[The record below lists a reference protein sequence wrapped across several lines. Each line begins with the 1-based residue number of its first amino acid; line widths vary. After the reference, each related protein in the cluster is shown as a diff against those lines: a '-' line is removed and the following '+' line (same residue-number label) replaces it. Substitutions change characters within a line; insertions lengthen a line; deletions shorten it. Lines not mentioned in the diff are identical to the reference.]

1 MDLAPGT
8 RLGLFRIA
16 ALVGVG
22 GMGEVYRARDT
33 KLDRDVAIKII
44 PASLA
49 ADASRLARFE
59 REAKVLASLSHPNI
73 AQVHGLEEADG
84 VHALVMELVDG
95 EDLASRIGRGAIP
108 FHEVITI
115 TRQIADALDAAHEK
129 GIVHRDLKPG
139 NVMVTADGV
148 VKVLDFG
155 LAKPGSSDADTE
167 ALTHSPTT
175 IGRGTR
181 EGVLLGTAAYMSP
194 EQARGRVVDKRT
206 DIWAFG
212 CVLYEMLAGRPAFGG
227 DTLSDTIAAIISRE
241 PEWTALPTTVTP
253 AVKHLIE
260 RCLQKDPKRRLRD
273 IGDARVE
280 LETTAADPSA
290 PVSVT
295 SPRGGILWAGV
306 GAAVAALAIGGAWLA
321 SRQPAERARPV
332 RLSVV
337 APPGTTFTMR
347 DITEHPQFALS
358 PLGDRLAMVAA
369 APGERHRIWVRSLE
383 SGGVQPVAGTEGAYG
398 PFWSPDGRS
407 LAFYAA
413 GKLKTVSLDGA
424 APQNLADVPFDVAH
438 GSWSRDGV
446 ILYPSGTGGSL
457 FMVRATGGPV
467 TLATTLDPTRNETA
481 HRWPQFL
488 PDGRFIFFVGS
499 STPENNGVYL
509 GSLGA
514 KTKTQLLRS
523 PAGAIFAEP
532 GYLFFEQNGVLTRQR
547 FDVTSG
553 TLAGAPEPVG
563 DPILGLRGPGYLP
576 LSVASNGTIAY
587 WSASL
592 TPSDLVWVDR
602 SGGTIATVAR
612 GNRYDSPSLSPDG
625 SRVLVT
631 TRASQNEN
639 EMWVFGATAGSSS
652 SRLTFT
658 RGVARF
664 GIWGSNNEVV
674 YSMGTADGAQIFRK
688 PATGGGQEIRVP
700 GLGRHW
706 AVFPD
711 DWSRDGRWLL
721 YIVTSPNA
729 FDVWSLD
736 VQQQKTEPV
745 LQSPANEMQPRLS
758 PSGRLLAY
766 ASDETGTW
774 EVYIRGFGGTQGLW
788 QISRGGGT
796 QPVWRA
802 DGRELFYVDLG
813 GVLNAVAIDEGMTS
827 LARPQPLFQTTLPNV
842 LAPFRTAYAVSL
854 DGQRFLLNALRPN
867 SQVSAITIV
876 LNAVPR

>member
-1 MDLAPGT
+1 
-8 RLGLFRIA
+8 
-16 ALVGVG
+16 
-22 GMGEVYRARDT
+22 
-33 KLDRDVAIKII
+33 
-44 PASLA
+44 
-49 ADASRLARFE
+49 
-59 REAKVLASLSHPNI
+59 
-73 AQVHGLEEADG
+73 
-84 VHALVMELVDG
+84 MELVDG
-95 EDLASRIGRGAIP
+95 EDLSLRIARGPIP
-108 FHEVITI
+108 FSETMII
-115 TRQIADALDAAHEK
+115 ARQIADALDAAHEK
-129 GIVHRDLKPG
+129 GIVHRDLKPA
-139 NVMVTADGV
+139 NVMITPDGV

-155 LAKPGSSDADTE
+155 LAKPAFGETGAE
-167 ALTHSPTT
+167 ALTNSPTAFD
-175 IGRGTR
+175 IGGTR

-194 EQARGRVVDKRT
+194 EQARGKIVDKRT

-212 CVLYEMLAGRPAFGG
+212 CLLFEMLAGRPAFPG
-227 DTLSDTIAAIISRE
+227 DTLSDTIAAILERE
-241 PEWTALPTTVTP
+241 PRWDVLPATTTAGVRR
-253 AVKHLIE
+253 LIE

-280 LETTAADPSA
+280 LEDLHAAEVIARPASA
-290 PVSVT
+290 APARS
-295 SPRGGILWAGV
+295 GIFWASV
-306 GAAVAALAIGGAWLA
+306 GAVVAALAIVGAWLA
-321 SRQPAERARPV
+321 LRPAAESARPV

-337 APPGTTFTMR
+337 APPGTAFTLR

-369 APGERHRIWVRSLE
+369 APGEHHRIWVRSLE
-383 SGGVQPVAGTEGAYG
+383 SGAVQPVAGTDGAYG
-398 PFWSPDGRS
+398 PFWAPDGRS
-407 LAFYAA
+407 LGFYAA
-413 GKLKTVSLDGA
+413 GKLKSVSLDGA

-438 GSWSRDGV
+438 GAWSRDGV

-467 TLATTLDPTRNETA
+467 TPATTLDPDRNETA

-488 PDGRFIFFVGS
+488 PDGRFIYFVGS

-514 KTKTQLLRS
+514 KTKTQLMRS
-523 PAGAIFAEP
+523 PTGAIYAEP

-547 FDVTSG
+547 FDVKSG
-553 TLAGAPEPVG
+553 TVAGAPEPVG
-563 DPILGLRGPGYLP
+563 DPIFGLRGPGYLP
-576 LSVASNGTIAY
+576 VSAADNGTIAY
-587 WSASL
+587 WASAL

-602 SGGTIATVAR
+602 SGRTIATVAK

-631 TRASQNEN
+631 TRASANDN
-639 EMWVFGATAGSSS
+639 EMWLFDAAGGSSS

-688 PATGGGQEIRVP
+688 SASGGGEEIRVP
-700 GLGRHW
+700 GIARHW

-711 DWSRDGRWLL
+711 DWSRDGRWLVYL
-721 YIVTSPNA
+721 VTSQNA

-745 LQSPANEMQPRLS
+745 LQSPANEVQPRLS
-758 PSGRLLAY
+758 PDGRLLAY
-766 ASDETGTW
+766 TSDETGTW
-774 EVYIRGFGGTQGLW
+774 EVYVRGFGGTRGLW

-796 QPVWRA
+796 QPVWRSN
-802 DGRELFYVDLG
+802 GRELFYVDLG
-813 GVLNAVAIDEGMTS
+813 GVLNAVAIDEGMAS
-827 LARPQPLFQTTLPNV
+827 LATPQPLFRTTLPNV
-842 LAPFRTAYAVSL
+842 LAPFRTAYAVSP

-867 SQVSAITIV
+867 PQVSAITVV